1 MFTRRQLMLVD
12 LRYVAGILLL
22 GSGLLF
28 LPNYSSLKLDKNRE
42 SSLAVSK
49 SKIIT
54 YLHSSQMNTYIF
66 YLTKLDTTS
75 H

>member
-1 MFTRRQLMLVD
+1 MRVN

-22 GSGLLF
+22 GLGLLF
-28 LPNYSSLKLDKNRE
+28 PPNYSSLKLDKNRE

-54 YLHSSQMNTYIF
+54 YLHSSQMNMYIC
-66 YLTKLDTTS
+66 YLMKHNQPLVWG
-75 H
+75 

>member
-1 MFTRRQLMLVD
+1 MLVD

-22 GSGLLF
+22 GSGLLL